1 MRRAAACLLAALAA
15 APAPARAE
23 PPPARVV
30 SINLCTDQLA
40 LLIADPGQ
48 IASLSHVA
56 TDPVSSAM
64 AAEAAAY
71 PANRGSA
78 EQVHLLAPD
87 LILAGAFDPPAT
99 VAMLRRLG
107 HRVET
112 FPLET
117 DFDDIRAHVTRMGAL
132 LGHPERAARLVA
144 AMDATLAVPPPPGP
158 RPRAALFY
166 ANAYSSGAGTLAHA
180 ILEAAGFANVA
191 AERGVTGLARLP
203 LETLVMAA
211 PDLVVT
217 GQDYATPARAQEV
230 LRHPAARALGG
241 GRAIVAD
248 NLWVCGTPLAARAVE
263 TLRAARARLGPA
275 RSARR

>member
-1 MRRAAACLLAALAA
+1 MRVAIAALIALLAAAVPPAA
-15 APAPARAE
+15 GRAE

-48 IASLSHVA
+48 IVSLSHVA

-78 EQVHLLAPD
+78 EEVHLLAPD
-87 LILAGAFDPPAT
+87 LVLAGAFDPPAT
-99 VAMLRRLG
+99 LAMLRRLG

-117 DFDDIRAHVTRMGAL
+117 GFADIRAHVTRMGAL
-132 LGHPERAARLVA
+132 LGHPERAARLIA
-144 AMDATLAVPPPPGP
+144 GMDAILDMPPPDGP

-166 ANAYSSGAGTLAHA
+166 ANAYSSGTGTLADA

-191 AERGVTGLARLP
+191 AERGLTGLVRLP
-203 LETLVMAA
+203 LEALVMEA

-230 LRHPAARALGG
+230 LRHPAARAVGG
-241 GRAIVAD
+241 GQAIVAD

-263 TLRAARARLGPA
+263 ALRDARARLVRP
-275 RSARR
+275 RQ